1 MRAIPINHQKIT
13 DEIIINR
20 ILSGEKELYEI
31 LVRRNNQKLFRII
44 RSYIKGQEEIEDIMQ
59 NSYIKAFTN
68 LHQFNSN
75 SKFSTWLI
83 RIAIN
88 ESLVVLKN
96 KGNIIHLN
104 SFYQGKNDLSIIEF
118 PDNIQSNPQ
127 EKMIQNEAKQLLEN
141 AIDKLEFKYRVV
153 YIMKEVEEMSLK
165 EIATTLDLSL
175 ANVKIRLHRS
185 KEMLKE
191 ILYKLSNTKDLFEF
205 GFKQC
210 DRLTEKVMGKI
221 Q

>member
-1 MRAIPINHQKIT
+1 M
-13 DEIIINR
+13 
-20 ILSGEKELYEI
+20 
-31 LVRRNNQKLFRII
+31 
-44 RSYIKGQEEIEDIMQ
+44 
-59 NSYIKAFTN
+59 
-68 LHQFNSN
+68 
-75 SKFSTWLI
+75 
-83 RIAIN
+83 
-88 ESLVVLKN
+88 
-96 KGNIIHLN
+96 
-104 SFYQGKNDLSIIEF
+104 SIIEF

-210 DRLTEKVMGKI
+210 DRLT
-221 Q
+221 

>member
-1 MRAIPINHQKIT
+1 MFATWVI
-13 DEIIINR
+13 
-20 ILSGEKELYEI
+20 G
-31 LVRRNNQKLFRII
+31 
-44 RSYIKGQEEIEDIMQ
+44 IE
-59 NSYIKAFTN
+59 
-68 LHQFNSN
+68 
-75 SKFSTWLI
+75 
-83 RIAIN
+83 IN
-88 ESLVVLKN
+88 ESLVVVKN
-96 KGNIIHLN
+96 QGNIIHLN

>member
-1 MRAIPINHQKIT
+1 M
-13 DEIIINR
+13 
-20 ILSGEKELYEI
+20 SGEKELYEI